1 MQKINKPEVQC
12 EDPEA
17 VQEPESCSEHVSHHW
32 GSPRLS
38 GNLYLLTFV
47 GDPYAL
53 SGGKGGVDT
62 CPHSRLSV
70 LGEPNVRGC

>member
-17 VQEPESCSEHVSHHW
+17 VQEPESCSEHVSHHL
-32 GSPRLS
+32 GNPRLS
-38 GNLYLLTFV
+38 GNLYLLTFL
-47 GDPYAL
+47 GDSYAL
-53 SGGKGGVDT
+53 RGGEGGVNK

-70 LGEPNVRGC
+70 LSEPNARGC